1 MKLLINIKNTKILM
15 KQDLKK
21 GKKKPESLRLRTGN
35 YSNWKIDLIKK
46 GEVFFHFF
54 SFFQ

>member
-46 GEVFFHFF
+46 KDFFFHFF